1 MFDRMGRHVI
11 VESTMSSQGVRK
23 DVTLPQPFG
32 HALLRWYARR
42 RLLEDEREA
51 TLAQLTEWIDL
62 EHDVQSTSVS
72 AVPNPQQSR
81 LEERLRDIDRQIHM
95 LGPSPQARM
104 G

>member
-1 MFDRMGRHVI
+1 MGHHAKD
-11 VESTMSSQGVRK
+11 ESLVDLLWVRK

-42 RLLEDEREA
+42 RLLEDERD
-51 TLAQLTEWIDL
+51 TTIAQLTEWFDLDL
-62 EHDVQSTSVS
+62 ERPSPSGSTVS
-72 AVPNPQQSR
+72 NPQQVR
-81 LEERLRDIDRQIHM
+81 LAERLRDINRQIHM